1 MVVAA
6 SIHGIYKKRRAW
18 GEGEGAMKLL
28 NKKPEKK
35 IPTGCPEI
43 KYTAI
48 CSNF

>member
-1 MVVAA
+1 MVMAE
-6 SIHGIYKKRRAW
+6 SIHGIYKKRRGGV
-18 GEGEGAMKLL
+18 GETMELL

-35 IPTGCPEI
+35 IPTGCPQI